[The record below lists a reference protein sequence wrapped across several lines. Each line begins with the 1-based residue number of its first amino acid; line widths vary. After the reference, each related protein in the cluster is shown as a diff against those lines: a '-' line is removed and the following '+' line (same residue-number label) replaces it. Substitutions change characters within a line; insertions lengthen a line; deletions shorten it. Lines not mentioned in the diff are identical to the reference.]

1 MQEHAMQQIAS
12 QGMGPVQK
20 EDKPA
25 HAHVH
30 AHAILAAFSDQSVEE
45 KRMGVVFRMA
55 VGDGRITAGQLEEEL
70 RAAINMAAEADK
82 IAGFKAPEGA
92 KGQAK
97 YGPKRASMNTV
108 SSTVRQVWGALVH
121 CNLSAE
127 TTSDGQKRDPSTII
141 KQSTGFA
148 YAVKAARKALK
159 DHGIDW
165 RGAPLP
171 SEGQKQASAEARA
184 KQQEMDKYAS
194 EFPIRAGETIAD
206 FQKRQAVAVE
216 INLLTNEKER
226 EETLVS
232 EQAEKLVKEYGISL
246 CTCIADKLYE
256 MWEKH
261 VKEEQAK
268 SPQAPGVDSEETG
281 ETV

>member
-1 MQEHAMQQIAS
+1 MEHAMQQIAS

-45 KRMGVVFRMA
+45 RRMGVVFRMA
-55 VGDGRITAGQLEEEL
+55 VGDARLTAGQLEDEL
-70 RAAINMAAEADK
+70 RAAVAMAAEADK
-82 IAGFKAPEGA
+82 NAGFKVPEGA

-121 CNLSAE
+121 CNLASE
-127 TTSDGQKRDPSTII
+127 TTSDGQRRDPSTVI
-141 KQSTGFA
+141 KPSTGFA

-165 RGAPLP
+165 RGSPLP
-171 SEGQKQASAEARA
+171 SEGQKQASAEAKA
-184 KQQEMDKYAS
+184 QQQEMDKYAS
-194 EFPIRAGETIAD
+194 EHPMRAGETIAE
-206 FQKRQAVAVE
+206 FQERQRQAVE
-216 INLLTNEKER
+216 IRLLNSAKER
-226 EETLVS
+226 DEKTVLEAAESIWKDLGPELASMVADALYDKWNAYAAA
-232 EQAEKLVKEYGISL
+232 EAEK
-246 CTCIADKLYE
+246 
-256 MWEKH
+256 
-261 VKEEQAK
+261 AK
-268 SPQAPGVDSEETG
+268 PVPDG
-281 ETV
+281 EAV